1 MHSARFRLDL
11 HNDEIVL
18 IPVLDKVLG
27 SGQTASDHI
36 QIESSCSLVSKI
48 FSFKFIVANF
58 VVAFFS
64 SGKTREY
71 LPYVRYMIF
80 YSEIKINEFL
90 VYI

>member
-1 MHSARFRLDL
+1 MHSVRFRLDL

-27 SGQTASDHI
+27 SGQTALEHI
-36 QIESSCSLVSKI
+36 QIESSSSLVSKI
-48 FSFKFIVANF
+48 FSFKFIVANC

-71 LPYVRYMIF
+71 LPYVRYMIL